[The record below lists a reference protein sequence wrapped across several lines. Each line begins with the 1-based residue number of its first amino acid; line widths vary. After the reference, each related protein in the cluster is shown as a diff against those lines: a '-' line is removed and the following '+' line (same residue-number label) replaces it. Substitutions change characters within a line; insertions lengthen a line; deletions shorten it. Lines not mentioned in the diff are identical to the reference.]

1 MCLGV
6 PGKVTEWLDRDPV
19 LARGWIEFDGLR
31 KECSLACVPEV
42 EVGDYVIVHAGIA
55 ICQIDAEHAAELLA
69 TLRNVEENY
78 LAELEDAP

>member
-6 PGKVTEWLDRDPV
+6 PGRVAEWIDRDPV

-31 KECSLACVPEV
+31 KECSLACVPEA

-55 ICQIDAEHAAELLA
+55 ISRIDAEHAAELLTA
-69 TLRNVEENY
+69 LEQADSGY
-78 LAELEDAP
+78 LSELEDTP